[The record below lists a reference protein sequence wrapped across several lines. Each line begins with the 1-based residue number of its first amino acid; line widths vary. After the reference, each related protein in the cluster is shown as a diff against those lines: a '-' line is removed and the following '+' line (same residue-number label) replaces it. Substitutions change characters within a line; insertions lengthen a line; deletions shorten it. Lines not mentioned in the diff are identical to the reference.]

1 MAYTITNTPRKVDF
15 GKNPIGFKITRNR
28 FYRPRMQMG
37 INSALPIGSTVTFYF
52 SDKAVT
58 FTVVASADNSGTQLT
73 STTNLATLLTD
84 LNKNTVL
91 FNNWN
96 IQRGTDTPIF
106 FFERDT
112 LDYFDIEVVA
122 PDGYLALTYFDRK
135 FEDPQR
141 MVSELFLKQNGYSEF
156 VSQGLSFHAIDLNGK
171 AYINLMEKV
180 LRGFSPYNANYK
192 HPAIAEIINP
202 TYYLKVWE
210 YKETSGTVFQEL
222 STTDI
227 YTALYAQLGVKDFST
242 FAFNTP
248 FHILSNA
255 PAWQEIWSD
264 AHNELTVLITSV
276 ILSFNVKVKLYF
288 TDETDTT
295 ITFASNVTCSQ
306 YKAFYIPAGVDQ
318 LGIITNTPSGKT
330 CYRYEVI
337 IESGTDI
344 VSKSF
349 IIKDKPD
356 FGRVFR
362 FINAMGGFDCFF
374 TLGYIADKRNV
385 DVETNERSL
394 APFYL
399 ETTKLL
405 SDKYNTRDEFEMKIK
420 SLTTAEAIHFKEI
433 VDSPFVYLE
442 QNGAWVPI
450 VITSKSFD
458 GPDEE
463 EDLHDA
469 KINFRYA

>member
-1 MAYTITNTPRKVDF
+1 MAYTITNTPRVIDF
-15 GKNPIGFKITRNR
+15 GKNQLGFKIN
-28 FYRPRMQMG
+28 RPRMVKYRMQVG
-37 INSALPIGSTVTFYF
+37 INSALPIGSTVSIYF

-58 FTVVASADNSGTQLT
+58 FDVVATADNSGTQLS
-73 STTNLATLLTD
+73 STTD
-84 LNKNTVL
+84 LDVLKADFNKNTVIA
-91 FNNWN
+91 NNWN
-96 IQRGTDTPIF
+96 LQRGSSTPIF
-106 FFERDT
+106 FFEKDL
-112 LDYFDIEVVA
+112 LDYFNVELVA
-122 PDGYLALTYFDRK
+122 PEGYLYVLYFDKK
-135 FEDPQR
+135 FDDPQR
-141 MVSELFLKQNGYSEF
+141 MVSELFLKQNGDSDY
-156 VSQGLSFHAIDLNGK
+156 VSFGLSFHALDIYGN

-180 LRGFSPYNANYK
+180 LRGFNPYNANYK
-192 HPAIAEIINP
+192 HQVVAEIVNS
-202 TYYLKVWE
+202 TYYLKIWE
-210 YKETSGTVFQEL
+210 YKELNGTVFQEL

-227 YTALYAQLGVKDFST
+227 YTALHAKLGVKDFTSFT
-242 FAFNTP
+242 FTTP
-248 FHILSNA
+248 FHILTNA
-255 PAWQEIWSD
+255 PAWREIWSD
-264 AHNELTVLITSV
+264 AHNEITVLITSA
-276 ILSFNVKVKLYF
+276 ISAFNVKVKLYF
-288 TDETDTT
+288 DDETDTT
-295 ITFASNVTCSQ
+295 ITFATGVTCSQ
-306 YKAFYIPAGVDQ
+306 NKAYYIPAGVDQ
-318 LGIITNTPSGKT
+318 LGIVVNTPEGKT

-337 IESGTDI
+337 IESGTDT

-349 IIKDKPD
+349 LIKDKPD

-362 FINAMGGFDCFF
+362 FLNAMGGFDCFYA
-374 TLGYIADKRNV
+374 LGYIADKRNV

-450 VITSKSFD
+450 VITSESFD